1 MTTEDQYKLA
11 TDSLNGR
18 LFVPYQREGV
28 QWMLGMENQSDG
40 PKGGFLCD
48 EMGLGKTVQL
58 ISTMLGNPQSRTLI
72 IVPKSIITQWHEEIQ
87 KFAPNLTVNIYD
99 GNERK
104 VCSDSHITIAPYT
117 LLTIKGAEVGA
128 PTPLHYMTWDRVIL
142 DEGHEI
148 RNKSSKLFKSVC
160 RLRTNIKWIVTGT
173 PVTIHLIFVLK
184 RHTLLNKY

>member
-58 ISTMLGNPQSRTLI
+58 ISTILGNPRDRTLI
-72 IVPKSIITQWHEEIQ
+72 VVPKSIITQWRDEINT
-87 KFAPNLTVNIYD
+87 FAPNLSVNVYD
-99 GNERK
+99 GPDRK
-104 VCSDSHITIAPYT
+104 IDH
-117 LLTIKGAEVGA
+117 
-128 PTPLHYMTWDRVIL
+128 R
-142 DEGHEI
+142 
-148 RNKSSKLFKSVC
+148 
-160 RLRTNIKWIVTGT
+160 
-173 PVTIHLIFVLK
+173 
-184 RHTLLNKY
+184 

>member
-58 ISTMLGNPQSRTLI
+58 ISTMLGNPKASYTHHRAQ
-72 IVPKSIITQWHEEIQ
+72 
-87 KFAPNLTVNIYD
+87 IYYH
-99 GNERK
+99 
-104 VCSDSHITIAPYT
+104 SMA
-117 LLTIKGAEVGA
+117 
-128 PTPLHYMTWDRVIL
+128 
-142 DEGHEI
+142 
-148 RNKSSKLFKSVC
+148 
-160 RLRTNIKWIVTGT
+160 
-173 PVTIHLIFVLK
+173 
-184 RHTLLNKY
+184 